1 MHYDSCI
8 GFNKVVFKI
17 LSTINSRKRNEII
30 TSHGSKDRT
39 IYFFPF
45 AFAFLSGF
53 AYFAASAS
61 RKLSDS

>member
-1 MHYDSCI
+1 MHYDSYP
-8 GFNKVVFKI
+8 FNKVLFEI
-17 LSTINSRKRNEII
+17 ISTINSFKRNEII
-30 TSHGSKDRT
+30 TSQGGKDQT

-45 AFAFLSGF
+45 AFPFLSGL